1 MAWLNIAAILMLRKP
16 AFACLADYEAQKA
29 LGVDPVFNPH
39 TLGIED
45 AEYWEKRLE
54 AKESLE

>member
-1 MAWLNIAAILMLRKP
+1 
-16 AFACLADYEAQKA
+16 
-29 LGVDPVFNPH
+29 VDPVFNPRA
-39 TLGIED
+39 LGIKD